1 MSNRTQKDL
10 FVHDSI
16 NKLRFLK
23 QNLVGVLDGPSNV
36 RNVQIQNQKAQAP
49 LPFWKRALD
58 ILAIVAA
65 LPAILAVSLPL
76 ALYIKLVS
84 RGPLFFKQQRVG
96 LNADKFELYKF
107 RSMRCGADTSVHNNH
122 LAELIGSGEKPM
134 NKMDANDSR
143 LIPLGKWVR
152 ASGLDE
158 LPQLLNV
165 LKGEMSLVGP
175 RPCTVFEFEQ
185 YEAWQ
190 KERFRA
196 VPGLT
201 GLWQV
206 SGKNQ
211 TTFKQMIQLDIAYSR
226 YKCLSMDLAIIV
238 RTVPALI
245 VQLLAARRASQSAAR
260 ASQIKDASAVA
271 LEAKSPSGALTV
283 NEEST
288 QSGGSRMRLLGA

>member
-16 NKLRFLK
+16 NNLRFLR
-23 QNLVGVLDGPSNV
+23 QRLVCSVEESSASRKHRALRAELPLPIWKRVLDV
-36 RNVQIQNQKAQAP
+36 A
-49 LPFWKRALD
+49 
-58 ILAIVAA
+58 AIVAA
-65 LPAILAVSLPL
+65 LPAILLVSLPL

-84 RGPLFFKQQRVG
+84 RGPMFFKQERVG
-96 LNADKFELYKF
+96 LNCGKFALFKF
-107 RSMRCGADTSVHNNH
+107 RSMTCGADTSVHNEH
-122 LAELIGSGEKPM
+122 LASLIGSGEKPM
-134 NKMDANDSR
+134 NKMDAHDSR

-158 LPQLLNV
+158 LPQLINV
-165 LKGEMSLVGP
+165 LKGEMTLVGP
-175 RPCTVFEFEQ
+175 RPCTVFEFEK
-185 YEAWQ
+185 YEEWQ
-190 KERFRA
+190 KERFNA
-196 VPGLT
+196 APGLT

-238 RTVPALI
+238 RTIPALI
-245 VQLLAARRASQSAAR
+245 VQLLAARRASQSAAQ
-260 ASQIKDASAVA
+260 ASQQKGTLVA
-271 LEAKSPSGALTV
+271 TLESKSSGEALTV

-288 QSGGSRMRLLGA
+288 QSSGSGMRLLGA